1 MYTPATSSEETLHFP
16 LTLRMKLMALAPQ
29 FYVSDKS
36 NRPIAYIKQKLFKLK
51 EDIRVFTDEQQT
63 RLLYSI
69 KADRIIDFNAS
80 YSLSDAQTGQALGAL
95 RRKGMRS
102 LWKAAYEVH
111 DEDGQPLYFI
121 SEESA
126 FMRLLDG
133 IFSELP
139 LIGLLSGYVFN
150 PSYLV
155 KNRSGKT
162 VMRMKKLPALWEG
175 VFKMEAFSGPL
186 SPADQMRLMLGLF
199 MVVVLERS
207 RG

>member
-1 MYTPATSSEETLHFP
+1 M
-16 LTLRMKLMALAPQ
+16 
-29 FYVSDKS
+29 
-36 NRPIAYIKQKLFKLK
+36 
-51 EDIRVFTDEQQT
+51 
-63 RLLYSI
+63 
-69 KADRIIDFNAS
+69 
-80 YSLSDAQTGQALGAL
+80 
-95 RRKGMRS
+95 
-102 LWKAAYEVH
+102 
-111 DEDGQPLYFI
+111 
-121 SEESA
+121 
-126 FMRLLDG
+126 
-133 IFSELP
+133 
-139 LIGLLSGYVFN
+139 FN